1 MESSPGLHHQEIA
14 MNNPAIHA
22 QHAQQ
27 SQPAHQPLLAGQ
39 QFDAMLKFAR
49 EWLRDSCQPLLPDA
63 RERYLAEAEDHADLE
78 RRMVAWDARQLQLR
92 QLKQLG

>member
-1 MESSPGLHHQEIA
+1 

-22 QHAQQ
+22 QTT
-27 SQPAHQPLLAGQ
+27 HQPLLAGQ

-49 EWLRDSCQPLLPDA
+49 EWLRDTCQPLLPDA
-63 RERYLAEAEDHADLE
+63 RERYLAGAEDHADLE
-78 RRMVAWDARQLQLR
+78 RRMVAWDARQMQLR